1 MIDAL
6 VTNRRNFTA
15 IHSNPDNLNVG
26 DKFMYP
32 SIGEVEIISL
42 GDRRSLIMLM
52 IEMQSKQQRK
62 R

>member
-15 IHSNPDNLNVG
+15 IHSNPNNLKLG

-32 SIGEVEIISL
+32 GIGEVEIISL
-42 GDRRSLIMLM
+42 GDQRSLMMLM
-52 IEMQSKQQRK
+52 IEMQSKRRRK